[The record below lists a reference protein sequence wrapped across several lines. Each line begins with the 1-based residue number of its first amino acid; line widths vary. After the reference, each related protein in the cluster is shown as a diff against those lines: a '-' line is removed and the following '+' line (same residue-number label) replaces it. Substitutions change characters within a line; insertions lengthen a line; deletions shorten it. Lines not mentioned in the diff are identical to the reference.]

1 MRVVLEARGVAK
13 AFRGVPALV
22 DAALTLR
29 AGEVQVLMGQNG
41 AGKSTLIKIL
51 AGVQDFDAGAIT
63 LDGAPFAA
71 RSPLEAQ
78 RAGIAVVHQEVQLCP
93 NLSVAENVL
102 AGRFPRRWG
111 GVAIDWPH
119 VRDEAAA
126 ALARLGI
133 QADVWRPLGD
143 FPVAVQQM
151 IAIARA
157 LHQRARVLILDE
169 PTSSLDEA
177 ETARL
182 LAMVRQLREAGV
194 AVLLVTHFLDQA
206 YAVADRFTVLR
217 NGEFVGERAAAEL
230 PRMELVTWMLGRA
243 LSAATAAGP
252 HPHPLPQ
259 AGEGVR
265 MHRADRASPPVL
277 PPLPLAGEGRGEGR
291 AQRAGSRQS
300 SGLLPPLPLAGE
312 GGGEGRAQRAG
323 SSQSN
328 GLLPPLP
335 LAGEGGGEGQ
345 RPSLLA
351 TRGLSRRGAVEG
363 IDLHVAAG
371 EVLGLAGLLGAGR
384 TETARLLFAAD
395 RADSGEIRVDG
406 AAVRLRGPR
415 DAIRAGMAF
424 CPEERK
430 VDGIV
435 AELSVRENIV
445 LALQARRGI
454 FRTLPG
460 RAQRELAQRFIT
472 RLGIK
477 TADAETPIGLL
488 SGGNQQKAILA
499 RWLAIEPRILLL
511 DEPTRGIDVAAKQ
524 DLMDQVLS
532 LCRQGMAL
540 IFISSELPE
549 VLRASDRITVLRER
563 RQVADLDAR
572 GLDEDGLLHVMAGAT
587 EAHA

>member
-1 MRVVLEARGVAK
+1 MSIVLEARGVAK

-22 DAALTLR
+22 NAALTLR

-51 AGVQDFDAGAIT
+51 AGVQDRDAGTIA
-63 LDGAPFAA
+63 LDGVAFAA
-71 RSPLEAQ
+71 RTPLEAQ

-111 GVAIDWPH
+111 GVAIDWPK
-119 VRDEAAA
+119 VREEAGA

-133 QADVWRPLGD
+133 QADLRRPLGD
-143 FPVAVQQM
+143 LPVAVQQM

-157 LHQRARVLILDE
+157 LHQQARVLILDE

-182 LAMVRQLREAGV
+182 LAMIRQLREEGV

-206 YAVADRFTVLR
+206 YAVADRFTVFR
-217 NGEFVGERAAAEL
+217 NGEFVGERPASEL
-230 PRMELVTWMLGRA
+230 PRMELVTLMLGREF
-243 LSAATAAGP
+243 STSTAAGP
-252 HPHPLPQ
+252 HP
-259 AGEGVR
+259 
-265 MHRADRASPPVL
+265 PPR
-277 PPLPLAGEGRGEGR
+277 PP
-291 AQRAGSRQS
+291 
-300 SGLLPPLPLAGE
+300 AGE
-312 GGGEGRAQRAG
+312 GGGEG
-323 SSQSN
+323 
-328 GLLPPLP
+328 P
-335 LAGEGGGEGQ
+335 
-345 RPSLLA
+345 RPSILA
-351 TRGLSRRGAVEG
+351 ALGLGRRGAVEG

-384 TETARLLFAAD
+384 TETARLLFGAD
-395 RADSGEIRVDG
+395 RADAGEIRVDG
-406 AAVRLRGPR
+406 TAVRLRSPR
-415 DAIRAGMAF
+415 DAVRAGMAF

-435 AELSVRENIV
+435 SELSVRENIV
-445 LALQARRGI
+445 LALQARRGV
-454 FRTLPG
+454 FRTLTG
-460 RAQRELAQRFIT
+460 TAQRELAQRFIT
-472 RLGIK
+472 QLGIK

-499 RWLAIEPRILLL
+499 RWLATTPRLLIL
-511 DEPTRGIDVAAKQ
+511 DEPTRGIDIAAKQ
-524 DLMDQVLS
+524 DLMDQVMS

-563 RQVADLDAR
+563 RQVAELDAR
-572 GLDEDGLLHVMAGAT
+572 GLDEDRLLYVMAGAA
-587 EAHA
+587 EVHA

>member
-1 MRVVLEARGVAK
+1 MSVVLEARGVAK

-51 AGVQDFDAGAIT
+51 AGVQDRDAGTIA
-63 LDGAPFAA
+63 LDGVAFAA

-111 GVAIDWPH
+111 GVAIDWPK
-119 VRDEAAA
+119 VREEAGA

-133 QADVWRPLGD
+133 QADVRRPLGD

-157 LHQRARVLILDE
+157 LHQQARVLILDE

-182 LAMVRQLREAGV
+182 LAMIRQLRDEGV

-206 YAVADRFTVLR
+206 YAVADRFTVFR
-217 NGEFVGERAAAEL
+217 NGEFVGERPATEL
-230 PRMELVTWMLGRA
+230 VRMELVTLMLGREF
-243 LSAATAAGP
+243 STATAAGP

-265 MHRADRASPPVL
+265 MHRADRTAPPVL

-291 AQRAGSRQS
+291 AQRAGSGQS
-300 SGLLPPLPLAGE
+300 SGLLL
-312 GGGEGRAQRAG
+312 
-323 SSQSN
+323 
-328 GLLPPLP
+328 PLP

-345 RPSLLA
+345 RPSILSTL
-351 TRGLSRRGAVEG
+351 GLGRRGAVEG
-363 IDLHVAAG
+363 IDLRVAAG

-384 TETARLLFAAD
+384 TETARLLFGAD
-395 RADSGEIRVDG
+395 RADAGEIRIDG
-406 AAVRLRGPR
+406 TAVRLRSPR
-415 DAIRAGMAF
+415 DAVRAGMAF

-445 LALQARRGI
+445 LALQARRGV
-454 FRTLPG
+454 FRTLTG
-460 RAQRELAQRFIT
+460 TAQRELAQRFIT
-472 RLGIK
+472 QLGIK

-499 RWLAIEPRILLL
+499 RWLATTPRLLIL
-511 DEPTRGIDVAAKQ
+511 DEPTRGIDIAAKQ

-563 RQVADLDAR
+563 RQVAELDAR
-572 GLDEDGLLHVMAGAT
+572 GLDEDRLLHVMAGAA

>member
-1 MRVVLEARGVAK
+1 MTVVLEARGVAK

-51 AGVQDFDAGAIT
+51 AGVQDRDAGTIT
-63 LDGAPFAA
+63 LDGVAFAA

-111 GVAIDWPH
+111 GVAIDWPK
-119 VRDEAAA
+119 VREEAAA

-133 QADVWRPLGD
+133 AADVRRPLGD

-157 LHQRARVLILDE
+157 LHQQARVLILDE

-177 ETARL
+177 ETGRL
-182 LAMVRQLREAGV
+182 LAMIRQLRDEGV

-206 YAVADRFTVLR
+206 YAVADRFTVFR
-217 NGEFVGERAAAEL
+217 NGEFVGERMTTAL
-230 PRMELVTWMLGRA
+230 PRMELVHLMLGTEHEDKASGGTPQSIASQAPHSFAVPPDA
-243 LSAATAAGP
+243 LSSKT
-252 HPHPLPQ
+252 
-259 AGEGVR
+259 
-265 MHRADRASPPVL
+265 PP
-277 PPLPLAGEGRGEGR
+277 ARGRGAVPTPG
-291 AQRAGSRQS
+291 QS
-300 SGLLPPLPLAGE
+300 QTPLLE
-312 GGGEGRAQRAG
+312 V
-323 SSQSN
+323 
-328 GLLPPLP
+328 
-335 LAGEGGGEGQ
+335 
-345 RPSLLA
+345 
-351 TRGLSRRGAVEG
+351 RGLSRRGTVED
-363 IDLHVAAG
+363 IDLRVAAS

-384 TETARLLFAAD
+384 TETARLLFGAD
-395 RADSGEIRVDG
+395 RADAGEIRVDG
-406 AAVRLRGPR
+406 TAVRLRSPR
-415 DAIRAGMAF
+415 DAVRAGMAF

-454 FRTLPG
+454 LRTLSAS
-460 RAQRELAQRFIT
+460 AQRELAQRFIDK
-472 RLGIK
+472 LGIK

-499 RWLAIEPRILLL
+499 RWLATGPRLLIL
-511 DEPTRGIDVAAKQ
+511 DEPTRGIDIAAKQ

-563 RQVADLDAR
+563 RQVADLHAA
-572 GLDEDGLLHVMAGAT
+572 GLGEDQLLHVMAGA
-587 EAHA
+587 ENHA